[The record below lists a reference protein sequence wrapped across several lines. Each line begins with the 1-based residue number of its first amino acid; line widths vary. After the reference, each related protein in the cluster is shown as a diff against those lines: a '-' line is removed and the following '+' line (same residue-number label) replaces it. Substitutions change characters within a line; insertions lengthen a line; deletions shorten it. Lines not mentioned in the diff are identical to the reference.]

1 MKFILKAASVSEIGQ
16 RQNQEDSIY
25 PLLGNVTDSDRL
37 FILCDGMGGHEG
49 GEVASSTVCAS
60 MSEYLN
66 ERCDA
71 EGSFRKVDFDHALSV
86 AYDALDARDNGGA
99 KKMGTTMTFLKFHSK
114 GCMVAH
120 IGDSRIYHIRPSASG
135 EDRIRY
141 VSYDHSLINDLVAS
155 GQMTPEEAKNSN
167 QKNVITRAMQ
177 PGLNPRPKADVY
189 NIEDIRPGDCF
200 YMCTDGMLERMDDM
214 ELADILSEPGSV
226 EAKLQEIVSRTAEN
240 RDNHTAHLIEVEDVI
255 NDQPM
260 PVAHS
265 RSSRNMIFVVSV
277 AVAAVIAGFLIFSG
291 NDSKKPKAAKEPDV
305 SPQEVVSPEPKDPGV
320 VGGHTEEQDSLA
332 DDKPVNN
339 KPAYEISEPEKDSP
353 KPPQTPSVGEGG
365 QGPQAEAAS
374 TEVNLSTGGDRP
386 DQEGEENLTI
396 SFDREK
402 QVLTIGEDEFAFI
415 GTNKLIS
422 DKVINVKVFKQIV
435 PGYYA
440 DGIEDDYDMFE
451 NPIIEEFKKKLNDL
465 CAGSKMTFDTVPVE
479 GTCIGNYAQYKLQLI
494 LN

>member
-25 PLLGNVTDSDRL
+25 PLLGNVNDSDRL

-255 NDQPM
+255 NDQPI
-260 PVAHS
+260 PVSHS

-305 SPQEVVSPEPKDPGV
+305 SPQEVVSPEPEDPGV
-320 VGGHTEEQDSLA
+320 VGGHTEEQDTLA
-332 DDKPVNN
+332 DKNTVDSAAAK
-339 KPAYEISEPEKDSP
+339 EISVSEYVLPT
-353 KPPQTPSVGEGG
+353 PPQGS
-365 QGPQAEAAS
+365 S
-374 TEVNLSTGGDRP
+374 TETGGNGLKDKADSTKTSTKEP
-386 DQEGEENLTI
+386 DGTEEPDEDEGLTI
-396 SFDREK
+396 SFDDS
-402 QVLTIGEDEFAFI
+402 G
-415 GTNKLIS
+415 KLIIKNKTMTWTVIFKNSESISNITGKELKIFIDKNYS
-422 DKVINVKVFKQIV
+422 DEDTNFATDDIDSFVKELNLLYKKISPKNNIEFECIKNNSNKKNTSFKL
-435 PGYYA
+435 
-440 DGIEDDYDMFE
+440 
-451 NPIIEEFKKKLNDL
+451 KL
-465 CAGSKMTFDTVPVE
+465 K
-479 GTCIGNYAQYKLQLI
+479 I
-494 LN
+494 

>member
-37 FILCDGMGGHEG
+37 FILCDGMGGHES

-86 AYDALDARDNGGA
+86 AYDALDARDNGAA

-141 VSYDHSLINDLVAS
+141 VSCDHSLINDLVAS

-167 QKNVITRAMQ
+167 QKNVITRAML

-189 NIEDIRPGDCF
+189 NIEDIRPGDYF

-214 ELADILSEPGSV
+214 ELADIISEPGSV
-226 EAKLQEIVSRTAEN
+226 EAKLQEIVLKTAEN

-255 NDQPM
+255 NDQPL
-260 PVAHS
+260 PVSHS
-265 RSSRNMIFVVSV
+265 RSSRNMIFVLSVSV
-277 AVAAVIAGFLIFSG
+277 AAAAVIAGFLLFSG
-291 NDSKKPKAAKEPDV
+291 NDSKKPKAAKEQDV
-305 SPQEVVSPEPKDPGV
+305 PQQEVVSHEQQDSCGADCQSENRDSTPGV
-320 VGGHTEEQDSLA
+320 VSYSM
-332 DDKPVNN
+332 N
-339 KPAYEISEPEKDSP
+339 
-353 KPPQTPSVGEGG
+353 PQTPKQPSKDKS
-365 QGPQAEAAS
+365 S
-374 TEVNLSTGGDRP
+374 TNSAGSTPVDADVQEVPYDP
-386 DQEGEENLTI
+386 EQDEDEEPTI
-396 SFDREK
+396 SFDKSKRLLK
-402 QVLTIGEDEFAFI
+402 IGKEEFRFTAPDR
-415 GTNKLIS
+415 IS
-422 DKVINVKVFKQIV
+422 DKVINGKVFKQIM
-435 PGYYA
+435 GK
-440 DGIEDDYDMFE
+440 EDKNIDDNESTLPAAWIGKFVE
-451 NPIIEEFKKKLNDL
+451 KLNDL
-465 CAGSKMTFDTVPVE
+465 CADKCPFTIDYERTDQNNSEYGQFRL
-479 GTCIGNYAQYKLQLI
+479 KLN

>member
-1 MKFILKAASVSEIGQ
+1 
-16 RQNQEDSIY
+16 
-25 PLLGNVTDSDRL
+25 
-37 FILCDGMGGHEG
+37 
-49 GEVASSTVCAS
+49 
-60 MSEYLN
+60 
-66 ERCDA
+66 
-71 EGSFRKVDFDHALSV
+71 
-86 AYDALDARDNGGA
+86 
-99 KKMGTTMTFLKFHSK
+99 MTFLKFHSK

-277 AVAAVIAGFLIFSG
+277 AVAAVIAGFLLFSG

-305 SPQEVVSPEPKDPGV
+305 SQQEVVSPEPEDPSNV
-320 VGGHTEEQDSLA
+320 TEI
-332 DDKPVNN
+332 P
-339 KPAYEISEPEKDSP
+339 
-353 KPPQTPSVGEGG
+353 
-365 QGPQAEAAS
+365 QGPDSGATLEQYGGPTEPAEELEPMEPKEES
-374 TEVNLSTGGDRP
+374 DTNPYDEVENEGP
-386 DQEGEENLTI
+386 DIVIEEPKI
-396 SFDREK
+396 SFDK
-402 QVLTIGEDEFAFI
+402 NKGVLKIGEDEFNFAY
-415 GTNKLIS
+415 NSENRCYMSKELITG
-422 DKVINVKVFKQIV
+422 KVFKQIMGNGKKGDNDTIFRKNDIQKFV
-435 PGYYA
+435 DVLNGMCKDKFEITIGYVRDEKETNPEYA
-440 DGIEDDYDMFE
+440 KYNLKF
-451 NPIIEEFKKKLNDL
+451 N
-465 CAGSKMTFDTVPVE
+465 
-479 GTCIGNYAQYKLQLI
+479 
-494 LN
+494 

>member
-214 ELADILSEPGSV
+214 ELADIMSEPGSV

-260 PVAHS
+260 PVSHS

-305 SPQEVVSPEPKDPGV
+305 SQQEVVSPEPKDPGV

-339 KPAYEISEPEKDSP
+339 KPAYEILEPESVLRT
-353 KPPQTPSVGEGG
+353 PPQGS
-365 QGPQAEAAS
+365 S
-374 TEVNLSTGGDRP
+374 TETGGDGLKDEADPTETCTREP
-386 DQEGEENLTI
+386 ADTEEPEPGEDEGLTI
-396 SFDREK
+396 SFDGN
-402 QVLTIGEDEFAFI
+402 VLKIGEDEFTFTAPD
-415 GTNKLIS
+415 LIS
-422 DKVINVKVFKQIV
+422 DKVIDGKVFKQIMGD
-435 PGYYA
+435 GYKGYKF
-440 DGIEDDYDMFE
+440 DDNNVKFEDFLIKDFVE
-451 NPIIEEFKKKLNDL
+451 KL
-465 CAGSKMTFDTVPVE
+465 SKMCKGEFWYERDEDET
-479 GTCIGNYAQYKLQLI
+479 NSSYAQYKLKLI
-494 LN
+494 I